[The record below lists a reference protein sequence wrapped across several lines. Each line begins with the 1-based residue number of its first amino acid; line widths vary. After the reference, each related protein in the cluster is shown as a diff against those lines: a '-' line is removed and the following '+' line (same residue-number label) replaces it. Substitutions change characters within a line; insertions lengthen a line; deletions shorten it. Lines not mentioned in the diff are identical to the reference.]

1 MKIGFLGAG
10 NMAEALVSG
19 LLKQGIA
26 AAGDIYV
33 SDVVA
38 ERCQYFASTFG
49 VQAMENNMDVA
60 SATDVLVLAVKPQG
74 MKPLLQEIAGSLAHR
89 PLLISIAAGLPV
101 HLFESVLGGDVRV
114 IRAMPNTPALVGQG
128 MTAICRGQHASAPDL
143 DTAADLLG
151 AVGEVVRVEEADM
164 DAVTAVSGSGPAYIF
179 YVMEAMLEAA
189 SRMGMDADVA
199 RSLVLR
205 TVEGAA
211 ALALASSGDPGTL
224 RQRVTSKGGT
234 TAAALAVMDEEEI
247 HDHIITAMLSAQ
259 TRAQELSKECS

>member
-26 AAGDIYV
+26 TADDVYV
-33 SDVVA
+33 SDVLP
-38 ERCQYFASTFG
+38 ERRQYFASTFG
-49 VQAMENNMDVA
+49 VQALGDNADVA
-60 SATDVLVLAVKPQG
+60 KAVDVLVLAVKPQG
-74 MKPLLQEIAGSLAHR
+74 MKALLKEITVSLAHR
-89 PLLISIAAGLPV
+89 PLLLSIAAGLPLR
-101 HLFESVLGGDVRV
+101 LFESALEGEVRV

-128 MTAICRGQHASAPDL
+128 MTAICRGQYASATDL

-151 AVGEVVRVEEADM
+151 AVGQVVRVEEADM
-164 DAVTAVSGSGPAYIF
+164 DAVTAISGSGPAYIF

-189 SRMGMDADVA
+189 SRMGMAPDVA

-211 ALALASSGDPGTL
+211 ALALSSADDPGAL

-259 TRAQELSKECS
+259 TRAKELSMECS